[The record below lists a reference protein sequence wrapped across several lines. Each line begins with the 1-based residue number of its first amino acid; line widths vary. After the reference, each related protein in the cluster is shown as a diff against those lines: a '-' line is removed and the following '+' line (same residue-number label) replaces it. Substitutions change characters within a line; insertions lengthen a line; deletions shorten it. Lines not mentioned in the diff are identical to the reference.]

1 MRVYN
6 YNDTNDDERERETHD
21 NPDNRVKRQVSLE
34 IIAAKG
40 HGIITDLRYIILYF
54 QRGRSFPPS
63 RAEEDSI
70 RWAFER
76 AEDSDFH
83 LDNRPRTS
91 V

>member
-6 YNDTNDDERERETHD
+6 YNDTNDDERERERETHD

-70 RWAFER
+70 R
-76 AEDSDFH
+76 
-83 LDNRPRTS
+83 
-91 V
+91 

>member
-6 YNDTNDDERERETHD
+6 YNDTNDDERERETRD